1 MNPLLSSPA
10 WKRLSELSLPER
22 QGNTPSLRDQFA
34 THPSRFD
41 EFSLQHDGLLLDYS
55 KQRVNRTTLL
65 ALRELWYEADL
76 PGWITRLRTGA
87 PINTSENR
95 AVLHTAL
102 REPQPRTEVAAVLEQ
117 MQRFCT
123 SIHAGTRRGATGA
136 IIRDIV
142 NIGIGGSDLG
152 PRMAT
157 QALMAH
163 HLPHVR
169 VHFVSNLDAAH
180 ICTTLAP
187 LDPHSTLFIVS
198 SKSFTTHETLA
209 NAHWARTWLTHALGA
224 SAVAQHFVAI
234 STHRDAV
241 AAFGINPDNTFEL
254 WDWVG
259 GRFSLWSAIGLPLM
273 LAIGYDQFMEL
284 LAGAYAMDQHFFN
297 APVEQNLPATMAL
310 LGLWNTSFLGS
321 ENLAIL
327 PYCQSL
333 EYFPHYLQ
341 QLEMES
347 NGKQVCRDG
356 TPTGCATAPIIWG
369 ATGTNGQHAF
379 FQLLHQGG
387 RLIPCDFITF
397 AHSNVPSPDASAHH
411 AALLANCF
419 AQSEALMRGKT
430 LEEARDDMRNSGF
443 SDEQIAQL
451 APFKVFP
458 GNQPSSTLLL
468 QRLTPYALGQLVAL
482 YEHKTFVQ
490 GILWGINSFDQWGVE
505 YGKQLAAHLLPLIDG
520 QQPMEGG
527 TMSMPADNSTLGLI
541 RWVLKHA

>member
-1 MNPLLSSPA
+1 MNPLLFSPA
-10 WKRLSELSLPER
+10 WKRLSELSLLER
-22 QGNTPSLRDQFA
+22 QGSAPSLRDKFA
-34 THPSRFD
+34 THPTRFD
-41 EFSLQHDGLLLDYS
+41 EFSLEHDGVLLDYS
-55 KQRVNRTTLL
+55 KQRVDHDILS
-65 ALRELWYEADL
+65 ALHKLWHEAGL
-76 PGWITRLRTGA
+76 TGWITRMRTGDL
-87 PINTSENR
+87 INTSEHR

-102 REPQPRTEVAAVLEQ
+102 REPQPRAEVAAVLEQ
-117 MQRFCT
+117 MHRFC
-123 SIHAGTRRGATGA
+123 SAIHSGTRRGATRE

-157 QALMAH
+157 QALIAH
-163 HLPHVR
+163 HQPHVR

-180 ICTTLAP
+180 IVSTLAP
-187 LDPHSTLFIVS
+187 LDPRSTLFIVS

-209 NAHWARTWLTHALGA
+209 NARLAREWLTRALGEA
-224 SAVAQHFVAI
+224 AIAQHFVAI

-241 AAFGINPDNTFEL
+241 ASFGIDPNNMFEF

-273 LAIGYDQFMEL
+273 LAIGYEQFLEL
-284 LAGAYAMDQHFFN
+284 LAGAHAMDQHFFN

-310 LGLWNTSFLGS
+310 LGLWNTNFLGA

-327 PYCQSL
+327 PYSQSL

-387 RLIPCDFITF
+387 RLIPCDFIAF
-397 AHSNVPSPDASAHH
+397 VHSNFSSHDHQ

-430 LEEARDDMRNSGF
+430 LAEAQDDMRGSGF
-443 SDEQIAQL
+443 PDDEIAQL
-451 APFKVFP
+451 APFKIFP
-458 GNQPSSTLLL
+458 GNQPSTTLLL
-468 QRLTPYALGQLVAL
+468 QRLTPYTLGQLIAL
-482 YEHKTFVQ
+482 YEHKTFAQ

-505 YGKQLAAHLLPLIDG
+505 YGKQLAAHLLPLINNYQSMDEC
-520 QQPMEGG
+520 QR
-527 TMSMPADNSTLGLI
+527 SMPADNSTLGMI
-541 RWVLKHA
+541 RWVRQQS